1 MRSRRVLLK
10 MKAGQ
15 ISVLVNII
23 ELRFFNLKLA
33 LHIQT
38 YMYERDLC
46 CHVGSR
52 GGAPWKPLLI
62 QAMTDPFLISN
73 ATFLGDVG
81 NRCHRRKQAAFP
93 AEHQRLPSFDQ
104 LYREW
109 KNSLWRIVHLTRE
122 TGNRTS
128 HVVLWHDST
137 RLWLDWVKYTN
148 SIVEFVFVPNATQT
162 QARGN
167 DTAILRY

>member
-10 MKAGQ
+10 LKARQ
-15 ISVLVNII
+15 INVLVDIL
-23 ELRFFNLKLA
+23 ELRLFNLKLA

-46 CHVGSR
+46 CHVCSKK

-62 QAMTDPFLISN
+62 QAMADPFLISN

-109 KNSLWRIVHLTRE
+109 KNSLWRIVHLTR
-122 TGNRTS
+122 
-128 HVVLWHDST
+128 
-137 RLWLDWVKYTN
+137 
-148 SIVEFVFVPNATQT
+148 
-162 QARGN
+162 
-167 DTAILRY
+167 